1 MLCVC
6 VCVFGRELNFY
17 RIRYVTKKLHGRGCL
32 SDGKTVGERQGS
44 VFCGVRDG
52 CVECDCDYRGQ
63 LCACAHG
70 AEQVKE
76 VCRLEDV

>member
-1 MLCVC
+1 M
-6 VCVFGRELNFY
+6 
-17 RIRYVTKKLHGRGCL
+17 HGRGCL
-32 SDGKTVGERQGS
+32 SDGKTGGEWQGS

-70 AEQVKE
+70 AEQVKGS
-76 VCRLEDV
+76 VPFGGRVSVGDV